1 MTKAIVRS
9 VVLGIVLAVGSAAAG
24 AGQAPQ
30 GPQPKTTPALADT
43 FTAAQSALD
52 AKRYPEAIAKAKEI
66 LASPRK
72 SPDDVYA
79 ANYFLMTAAQKQND
93 MAGMIAA
100 MEAMLSSGFNPG
112 PAVQNQFRKALMS
125 ANYQSKNYAQALK
138 HGKDLIAA
146 GAADESVYTTVGQSY
161 YQTRAYGEAVK
172 LFGDMVAADEKANRK
187 PDRQQLSLL
196 YSAHDK
202 AGNAEAAQAT
212 LEKMVRHYPQAN
224 TWLVLLYEVKRE
236 KLDPRQRV
244 ALYRLMESTGNL
256 KEAADIMAYY
266 ESAATLG
273 LHNEAHRVLAAGLA
287 AKAFAKASPEE
298 ASRAERYVTSAKTR
312 ADEARAQLGGLA
324 TEAQSAGTGN
334 ESVALGMQQLS
345 FEMFPQAIESLKA
358 GIAKGGLKNVVDA
371 QVNLGIAQFKAGQ
384 KAEAIKTF
392 RAIEGAE
399 PITQRIVKFWTLHSQ
414 Q

>member
-9 VVLGIVLAVGSAAAG
+9 VVLGIVLAVGSAAVG

-43 FTAAQSALD
+43 YTAAEAALN
-52 AKRYPEAIAKAKEI
+52 AKRYPELVNKAKEI

-72 SPDDVYA
+72 GPDDVYA
-79 ANYFLMTAAQKQND
+79 ANSYLLRAAQAQND
-93 MAGMIAA
+93 MAGMIGA
-100 MEAMLSSGFNPG
+100 MEAMLASGFNPG
-112 PAVQNQFRKALMS
+112 PGVQTQFRKALMS

-161 YQTRAYGEAVK
+161 YQTRAYGDAVK
-172 LFGDMVAADEKANRK
+172 LFGDMVAADEKAGRK

-196 YSAHDK
+196 YSAYDK
-202 AGNAEAAQAT
+202 AGNADAAQAT
-212 LEKMVRHYPQAN
+212 LEKMVRHYPEAK

-236 KLDPRQRV
+236 KLDPRQRL

-273 LHNEAHRVLAAGLA
+273 LHNEAHRVLEAGLA
-287 AKAFAKASPEE
+287 AKAFAKAPPEE
-298 ASRAERYVTSAKTR
+298 ASRADRYVKSARTR
-312 ADEARAQLGGLA
+312 ADEARGELGGLA
-324 TEAQSAGTGN
+324 TSAKSAATGD
-334 ESVALGMQQLS
+334 EFVALGMQQLS
-345 FEMFPQAIESLKA
+345 FDMYPQAVESLKA
-358 GIAKGGLKNVVDA
+358 GMAKGGLKNGVDA

-384 KAEAIKTF
+384 KAEAVKTF
-392 RAIEGAE
+392 RAIEGADS
-399 PITQRIVKFWTLHSQ
+399 ITQRIVKFWTLHSQ